1 MTQGLSETTKTELP
15 ILGPE
20 LSHKLNWA
28 DAVEALRV
36 GHTFPKAMISDM
48 LLPMEN
54 GELLTRSAAI
64 TGLGAGTKSVT
75 IRSDNPFLSPP
86 APSVQ
91 GLFTLFDED
100 RGHPIG
106 LIEGAVLTL
115 WKTVAD
121 SLLGA
126 SYLAMRKPSSIAV
139 IGTGPIARGLLEGY
153 TTLYPELRDIRIWG
167 RTRDRAQV
175 IADAAPFPVAVCATA
190 EEAVRGAD
198 IITSAVGSRS
208 SVIKGRWVKHGAHV
222 DLVGA
227 HGPEMREGDDE
238 LISNGSLF
246 VDSRETV
253 LEHIGEL
260 CIPISQGVISSEH
273 VKGDL
278 YDLVESGDQDRYH
291 NEITVFK
298 NGGGAHL
305 DLMMALHCF
314 EQSLSG

>member
-1 MTQGLSETTKTELP
+1 MLMP
-15 ILGPE
+15 
-20 LSHKLNWA
+20 
-28 DAVEALRV
+28 
-36 GHTFPKAMISDM
+36 ISD
-48 LLPMEN
+48 

-64 TGLGAGTKSVT
+64 LGLGAGTKSVT
-75 IRSDNPFLSPP
+75 IRPDNWALSPP

-91 GLFTLFDED
+91 GLFTLFDKD

-126 SYLAMRKPSSIAV
+126 SYLAIPKPSSIAI

-153 TTLYPELRDIRIWG
+153 TALYPQLTDIRLWG
-167 RTRDRAQV
+167 RTKARAQV
-175 IADAAPFPVAVCATA
+175 IADAMAFEVAVCDSA
-190 EEAVRGAD
+190 ESAVRGVD
-198 IITSAVGSRS
+198 IVTSAVGSRS
-208 SVIKGRWVKHGAHV
+208 PVIRGNWVK
-222 DLVGA
+222 D
-227 HGPEMREGDDE
+227 GPEMREGDDE
-238 LISNGSLF
+238 LISRASLF

-260 CIPISQGVISSEH
+260 RIPISQGVISTKD

-278 YDLVESGDQDRYH
+278 YDLVEGGGERH
-291 NEITVFK
+291 RCETTVFK

-314 EQSLSG
+314 EQYSRG